1 MPGVVPGLA
10 PAHPAD
16 AAAGA
21 RCGALSGRGRGA
33 GGARLSPVPGS
44 GSAAQPGPPRP
55 PRPPRPAGPARRHAP
70 PPSQSPGRHRAG
82 AAAAGGGR
90 GGAERSCRRGGAGRA
105 VPGWC
110 RAAVRG
116 DAMRCGRRDRA
127 RGMRGSG
134 GSPQRPGRVCP
145 PAARRNGDKTVSLRN
160 AGHCDT
166 GARWGGAGGRDI
178 AAGGTAGAA
187 GPGAA
192 SRDAAG
198 RSGGRARRSWRWP
211 RDGRR
216 KVTGPRRLLQSASA
230 CGIVLLLPGKQR
242 SKVAVPARV

>member
-1 MPGVVPGLA
+1 MGTFIESVWFGLEGPFKSHLVSFPAEPGILVPRRLQVPGVAPGLA

-116 DAMRCGRRDRA
+116 DAMR
-127 RGMRGSG
+127 
-134 GSPQRPGRVCP
+134 
-145 PAARRNGDKTVSLRN
+145 
-160 AGHCDT
+160 
-166 GARWGGAGGRDI
+166 
-178 AAGGTAGAA
+178 AA
-187 GPGAA
+187 GPGAGHA
-192 SRDAAG
+192 WERGQPAA
-198 RSGGRARRSWRWP
+198 P
-211 RDGRR
+211 REGLPTR
-216 KVTGPRRLLQSASA
+216 GPAER
-230 CGIVLLLPGKQR
+230 G
-242 SKVAVPARV
+242 